1 MRRLTV
7 AAFGVVLA
15 ALVLNAAPVKAALSP
30 AVYERLQKIAP
41 YHLRIKITDVSGGT
55 FGECEIEGTIVEVLR
70 APEDSLKVGDSVSS
84 AIFCIRPMPLMPSPI
99 VRIKQDRLIEGNVLE
114 GYFESTR
121 QGDESLLRS
130 ATYGSGTVILKN
142 E

>member
-1 MRRLTV
+1 MRRLTI
-7 AAFGVVLA
+7 AAFSAVLA
-15 ALVLNAAPVKAALSP
+15 AFVLNAVPAQAALAP
-30 AVYERLQKIAP
+30 AVYERLKKIAP

-55 FGECEIEGTIVEVLR
+55 FGECEIKGTITEVLR
-70 APEDSLKVGDSVSS
+70 APENSLKLGDSVSS
-84 AIFCIRPMPLMPSPI
+84 VIFCVRPMPLMPSPI

-130 ATYGSGTVILKN
+130 ATYGSGTVILQA